1 MEEKMEKCNI
11 GYCAGV
17 FDLFHVGHVALFRRA
32 KEKCNHLI
40 VGVLTDELVV
50 HFKKNP
56 PYVPFEE
63 RLEIV
68 GSCKYVDEAV
78 PVTFETI
85 GKLDAWDKYHFDC
98 FFSGD
103 DYSGNPV
110 WMEEKR
116 LLNERGSDIYFFSYT
131 QTTSSTKIK
140 QAMNAKIS
148 ENKENGE
155 S

>member
-1 MEEKMEKCNI
+1 MKQYKI
-11 GYCAGV
+11 GYTQGV
-17 FDLFHVGHVALFRRA
+17 FDMFHIGHLNLINHA
-32 KEKCNHLI
+32 KEQCEYLI
-40 VGVLTDELVV
+40 VGFLTDELVV

-63 RLEIV
+63 RIQMVE
-68 GSCKYVDEAV
+68 SCKYVDEAV

-85 GKLDAWDKYHFDC
+85 GKIDAWDRYHYDA

-103 DYSGNPV
+103 DYEGNPV

-116 LLNERGSDIYFFSYT
+116 LLNERGSDVIFFPYT

-140 QAMNAKIS
+140 KAIEAQISAKQD
-148 ENKENGE
+148 K
-155 S
+155 

>member
-1 MEEKMEKCNI
+1 MIQYKV

-17 FDLFHVGHVALFRRA
+17 FDLFHIGHVNLFRRA
-32 KEKCNHLI
+32 KEKCNYLI
-40 VGVLTDELVV
+40 VGVLTDDLVE
-50 HFKKNP
+50 HFKNNL
-56 PYVPFEE
+56 PYVPFDE
-63 RLEIV
+63 RLQMVE
-68 GSCKYVDEAV
+68 SCKYVDQAV

-85 GKLDAWDKYHFDC
+85 GKLDAWEKYHYDC

-103 DYSGNPV
+103 DYSENPV

-116 LLNERGSDIYFFSYT
+116 LLNEKGSDIYFFSYT

-140 QAMNAKIS
+140 KAINAKIS
-148 ENKENGE
+148 EKD

>member
-1 MEEKMEKCNI
+1 MKYQT

-17 FDLFHVGHVALFRRA
+17 YDLFHIGHVNLFRRA
-32 KEKCNHLI
+32 KEQCEYLI

-56 PYVPFEE
+56 PYIPFEE
-63 RLEIV
+63 RIQMVE
-68 GSCKYVDEAV
+68 SCKYVDKAV
-78 PVTFETI
+78 PVTFENI
-85 GKLDAWDKYHFDC
+85 GKIDAWDVYHYDA

-103 DYSGNPV
+103 DYAGNPV

-116 LLNERGSDIYFFSYT
+116 LLNERGSDVIFLSYT

-140 QAMNAKIS
+140 KAIEAKIDEKKDS
-148 ENKENGE
+148 EE
-155 S
+155 

>member
-1 MEEKMEKCNI
+1 MKYQT

-17 FDLFHVGHVALFRRA
+17 YDLFHIGHVNLFRRA
-32 KEKCNHLI
+32 KEQCEYLI

-56 PYVPFEE
+56 PYIPFEE
-63 RLEIV
+63 RIQMVE
-68 GSCKYVDEAV
+68 SCKYVDRAV
-78 PVTFETI
+78 PVTFENI
-85 GKLDAWDKYHFDC
+85 GKIDAWDVYHYDA

-103 DYSGNPV
+103 DYAGNPV

-116 LLNERGSDIYFFSYT
+116 LLNERGSDVIFLSYT

-140 QAMNAKIS
+140 KAIEAKIDEKKDS
-148 ENKENGE
+148 EE
-155 S
+155 

>member
-1 MEEKMEKCNI
+1 MKKYHI

-17 FDLFHVGHVALFRRA
+17 YDLFHIGHVNLFRRA
-32 KEKCNHLI
+32 KEQCDTLI

-63 RLEIV
+63 RLQMV
-68 GSCKYVDEAV
+68 AACRYVDKAV
-78 PVTFETI
+78 PVTFDNI
-85 GKLDAWDKYHFDC
+85 GKIDAWDLYHYDA

-103 DYSGNPV
+103 DYAGNPV
-110 WMEEKR
+110 WMNEKK
-116 LLNERGSDIYFFSYT
+116 LLNERGSDVVFFPYT

-140 QAMNAKIS
+140 QAIRART
-148 ENKENGE
+148 EQP
-155 S
+155 

>member
-1 MEEKMEKCNI
+1 MYDK

-17 FDLFHVGHVALFRRA
+17 YDLFHIGHVNLFRRA
-32 KEKCNHLI
+32 KEQCKYLV
-40 VGVLTDELVV
+40 VGVLTDELVM
-50 HFKKNP
+50 HFKGNM

-63 RLEIV
+63 RLQMV
-68 GSCKYVDEAV
+68 AACRYVDEAV

-85 GKLDAWDKYHFDC
+85 GKIDAWAQYHYDA

-103 DYSGNPV
+103 DYEGNPV

-116 LLNERGSDIYFFSYT
+116 LLNERGSDIVFFPYT

-140 QAMNAKIS
+140 QAIIAQIEQSGNTQ
-148 ENKENGE
+148 
-155 S
+155 

>member
-1 MEEKMEKCNI
+1 MAEYKK

-17 FDLFHVGHVALFRRA
+17 FDLFHIGHVNLFRRA
-32 KEKCNHLI
+32 KEKCDYLI
-40 VGVLTDELVV
+40 IGVLTDELVI
-50 HFKKNP
+50 HFKKNA
-56 PYVPFEE
+56 PYIPFEE
-63 RLEIV
+63 RLQMV
-68 GSCKYVDEAV
+68 ASCRYVDEAV

-85 GKLDAWDKYHFDC
+85 GKLDAWDKYHYDC

-116 LLNERGSDIYFFSYT
+116 LLNERGSDVYFFSYT

-140 QAMNAKIS
+140 QAMNAKI
-148 ENKENGE
+148 EEK
-155 S
+155 

>member
-1 MEEKMEKCNI
+1 MYKERGVDMKYKI

-17 FDLFHVGHVALFRRA
+17 YDLFHIGHVNLLRRA
-32 KEKCNHLI
+32 KEASEYLI

-56 PYVPFEE
+56 PYIPFEE
-63 RLEIV
+63 RIQMV
-68 GSCKYVDEAV
+68 AACRYVDEAV

-85 GKLDAWDKYHFDC
+85 GKIDAWDKYHYDA

-116 LLNERGSDIYFFSYT
+116 LLNERGSDVIFFPYT

-140 QAMNAKIS
+140 QAIQAQI
-148 ENKENGE
+148 NK
-155 S
+155 